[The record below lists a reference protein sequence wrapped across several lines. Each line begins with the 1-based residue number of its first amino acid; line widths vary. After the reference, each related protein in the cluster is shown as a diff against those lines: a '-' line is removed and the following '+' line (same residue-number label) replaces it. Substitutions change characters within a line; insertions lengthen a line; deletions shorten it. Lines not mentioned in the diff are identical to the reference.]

1 MELIK
6 KLKDYV
12 LEYKKDF
19 VLLIIIVLFRNGID
33 LARPY
38 ISKIIID
45 KGIIP
50 KNLLIVN
57 QWGGLLFFLF
67 LIYSRLMAFE
77 TITSNR
83 IQQGVVYKLR
93 NKVYHKLQKLSLS
106 YFNKEKKGDVLS
118 KLMSDVEQ
126 LQRIITD
133 GFIIFLMSI
142 FTFFGAF
149 FILLK
154 LNKVLTL
161 LMMFPIGGIGFLVYV
176 FTEKAHK
183 GYREVRKIRGE
194 LTSSLQENI
203 FGMKEIKAYAREK
216 HQLAKF
222 SFKGRKFFKIN
233 LYVAKLWATY
243 QSWIIFL
250 SSLGYLI
257 IIWFGSIKV
266 VSGEI
271 SVGTLVAYIGYLH
284 LLYTPVHQLN
294 QVNHMMQH
302 ARAAGERIFEIMD
315 AYSDVKD
322 SPNSI
327 FPSTNLKG
335 KVKFENVY
343 FAYEDEKYVLKNIS
357 FDVKEGEKIALV
369 GPSGAGKSTLV
380 SLIPR
385 FYDVNKGSIY
395 IDDKNIKDYK
405 IFYLRSQIGIVLQE
419 PFIFSGTVMENIT
432 FGKKNV
438 SENEVIEA
446 AKLANAHDFI
456 SNLPDGYETDVGDM
470 GNSLSVGQK
479 QRIAIA
485 RVFLKNPSILIL
497 DEFTSSLDA
506 ESESLIMEALQRLIE
521 GRTVFI
527 IAHRLSLV
535 RNVDRIFV
543 LNEGEIVETGNHL
556 QLLKE
561 KGLYYKLYNLQ
572 YPLEKIEKEI
582 NELSKIKM
590 GLSP

>member
-1 MELIK
+1 MELVR

-12 LEYKKDF
+12 LEYKKSF
-19 VLLIIIVLFRNGID
+19 ILLIIIVLLRNGID
-33 LARPY
+33 LSRPY

-45 KGIIP
+45 KGILS
-50 KNLLIVN
+50 KNLFILN
-57 QWGGLLFFLF
+57 LWGMILLFLF
-67 LIYSRLMAFE
+67 LIYSRLIAIE
-77 TITSNR
+77 TITSNK
-83 IQQGVVYKLR
+83 IQQGIVYKLR
-93 NKVYHKLQKLSLS
+93 NKVYHKLQRLSLS
-106 YFNKEKKGDVLS
+106 YFNKEKKGDILS

-133 GFIIFLMSI
+133 GFVIFLMSI

-154 LNKVLTL
+154 LNKILTL
-161 LMMFPIGGIGFLVYV
+161 LMMFPITGIGFLVYI

-203 FGMKEIKAYAREK
+203 FRIKEIKAYAREK
-216 HQLAKF
+216 KQLAKF
-222 SFKGRKFFKIN
+222 SLKGRKFFKIN
-233 LYVAKLWATY
+233 IYVAKLWATY

-250 SSLGYLI
+250 SSIGYLI
-257 IIWFGSIKV
+257 IIWFGGRKV
-266 VSGEI
+266 LTGEI
-271 SVGTLVAYIGYLH
+271 SIGTLVAYIGYLH
-284 LLYTPVHQLN
+284 LLYTPIHQLN
-294 QVNHMMQH
+294 HVNHLMQH
-302 ARAAGERIFEIMD
+302 ARAAGERIFGIMD
-315 AYSDVKD
+315 SYTDVKD
-322 SPNSI
+322 SLGAISLPT
-327 FPSTNLKG
+327 PLKG
-335 KVKFENVY
+335 DVKFENVY
-343 FAYEDEKYVLKNIS
+343 FAYEKENYVLKNIS
-357 FDVKEGEKIALV
+357 FQVKSGEKIALV

-385 FYDVNKGSIY
+385 FYDVNRGTIY
-395 IDDKNIKDYK
+395 IDDREIKSYK

-419 PFIFSGTVMENIT
+419 PFIFSGTIFENIT
-432 FGKKNV
+432 FGKEEV

-446 AKLANAHDFI
+446 AKLANAHEFI
-456 SNLPDGYETDVGDM
+456 LNLPDGYETDVGDM
-470 GNSLSVGQK
+470 GNLLSVGQK

-506 ESESLIMEALQRLIE
+506 ESESLILEALERLIE

-535 RNVDRIFV
+535 RNVDKIFV
-543 LNEGEIVETGNHL
+543 LNEGEIVEEGTHL
-556 QLLKE
+556 QLLRK

-582 NELSKIKM
+582 SELNK
-590 GLSP
+590 LF

>member
-6 KLKDYV
+6 KLKDYI

-19 VLLIIIVLFRNGID
+19 ILLVIIVLFRNGID

-38 ISKIIID
+38 VSKIIID

-50 KNLLIVN
+50 KNLFIVN
-57 QWGGLLFFLF
+57 LWGGILLLLF

-77 TITSNR
+77 TVTSNK
-83 IQQGVVYKLR
+83 IQQAVVYRLR
-93 NKVYHKLQKLSLS
+93 NKVYHKLQRLSLS
-106 YFNKEKKGDVLS
+106 YFNKEKKGDILS

-133 GFIIFLMSI
+133 GFIIFLMSV

-154 LNKVLTL
+154 LNKILTL

-203 FGMKEIKAYAREK
+203 FGIKEIKAYTREK

-257 IIWFGSIKV
+257 IIWFGSRKV
-266 VSGEI
+266 VTGEI
-271 SVGTLVAYIGYLH
+271 TVGTLVAYIGYLH
-284 LLYTPVHQLN
+284 LLYTPIHQLN
-294 QVNHMMQH
+294 HVNHLMQH
-302 ARAAGERIFEIMD
+302 ARAAGERIFGIMD
-315 AYSDVKD
+315 AYTDVKD

-327 FPSTNLKG
+327 LLSTNLKG

-343 FAYEDEKYVLKNIS
+343 FAYEFENYVLKNIS
-357 FDVKEGEKIALV
+357 FDIKEGEKIALV

-385 FYDVNKGSIY
+385 FYDVNKGTIY

-419 PFIFSGTVMENIT
+419 PFIFSGTIAENIT
-432 FGKKNV
+432 FGKEDV
-438 SENEVIEA
+438 TENEVIEA
-446 AKLANAHDFI
+446 AKLANIHDFI
-456 SNLPDGYETDVGDM
+456 LSLPDGYETDVGDM

-506 ESESLIMEALQRLIE
+506 ESESLILEALKRLIE

-535 RNVDRIFV
+535 RNVDKIFV
-543 LNEGEIVETGNHL
+543 LNEGEIVETGTHL
-556 QLLKE
+556 QLLRK

-572 YPLEKIEKEI
+572 YPLEKIEEEI
-582 NELSKIKM
+582 NELNRRETTLFS
-590 GLSP
+590 

>member
-1 MELIK
+1 MELVR

-12 LEYKKDF
+12 LEYKKSF
-19 VLLIIIVLFRNGID
+19 ILLIIIVLLRNGID
-33 LARPY
+33 LSRPY

-45 KGIIP
+45 KGILS
-50 KNLLIVN
+50 KNLFILN
-57 QWGGLLFFLF
+57 LWGMILLFLF
-67 LIYSRLMAFE
+67 LIYSRLIAIE
-77 TITSNR
+77 TITSNK
-83 IQQGVVYKLR
+83 IQQGIVYKLR
-93 NKVYHKLQKLSLS
+93 NKVYHKLQRLSLS
-106 YFNKEKKGDVLS
+106 YFNKEKKGDILS

-133 GFIIFLMSI
+133 GFVIFLMSI

-154 LNKVLTL
+154 LNKILTL
-161 LMMFPIGGIGFLVYV
+161 LMMFPITGIGFLVYI

-203 FGMKEIKAYAREK
+203 FGIKEIKAYAREK
-216 HQLAKF
+216 KQLAKF
-222 SFKGRKFFKIN
+222 SLKGRKFFKIN
-233 LYVAKLWATY
+233 IYVAKLWATY

-250 SSLGYLI
+250 SSIGYLI
-257 IIWFGSIKV
+257 IIWFGGRKV
-266 VSGEI
+266 LTGEI
-271 SVGTLVAYIGYLH
+271 SIGTLVAYIGYLH
-284 LLYTPVHQLN
+284 LLYTPIHQLN
-294 QVNHMMQH
+294 HVNHLMQH
-302 ARAAGERIFEIMD
+302 ARAAGERIFGIMD
-315 AYSDVKD
+315 SYTDVKD
-322 SPNSI
+322 SLGAISLPT
-327 FPSTNLKG
+327 PLKG
-335 KVKFENVY
+335 DVKFENVY
-343 FAYEDEKYVLKNIS
+343 FAYEKENYVLKNIS
-357 FDVKEGEKIALV
+357 FQVKSGEKIALV

-385 FYDVNKGSIY
+385 FYDVNRGTIY
-395 IDDKNIKDYK
+395 IDDREIKSYK

-419 PFIFSGTVMENIT
+419 PFIFSGTIFENIT
-432 FGKKNV
+432 FGKEEV

-446 AKLANAHDFI
+446 AKLANAHEFI
-456 SNLPDGYETDVGDM
+456 LNLPDGYETDVGDM
-470 GNSLSVGQK
+470 GNLLSVGQK

-506 ESESLIMEALQRLIE
+506 ESESLILEALERLIE

-535 RNVDRIFV
+535 RNVDKIFV
-543 LNEGEIVETGNHL
+543 LNEGEIVEEGTHL
-556 QLLKE
+556 QLLRK

-582 NELSKIKM
+582 SELNK
-590 GLSP
+590 LF

>member
-1 MELIK
+1 
-6 KLKDYV
+6 
-12 LEYKKDF
+12 
-19 VLLIIIVLFRNGID
+19 
-33 LARPY
+33 
-38 ISKIIID
+38 
-45 KGIIP
+45 
-50 KNLLIVN
+50 
-57 QWGGLLFFLF
+57 
-67 LIYSRLMAFE
+67 
-77 TITSNR
+77 
-83 IQQGVVYKLR
+83 
-93 NKVYHKLQKLSLS
+93 
-106 YFNKEKKGDVLS
+106 
-118 KLMSDVEQ
+118 
-126 LQRIITD
+126 
-133 GFIIFLMSI
+133 
-142 FTFFGAF
+142 
-149 FILLK
+149 
-154 LNKVLTL
+154 
-161 LMMFPIGGIGFLVYV
+161 MMFPIGGIGFLVYV

>member
-12 LEYKKDF
+12 LEYRKDF
-19 VLLIIIVLFRNGID
+19 ILLIIIVLLRNGID
-33 LARPY
+33 LSRPY

-50 KNLLIVN
+50 KNLFILN
-57 QWGGLLFFLF
+57 LWGGILLTLF

-77 TITSNR
+77 TVTSNK
-83 IQQGVVYKLR
+83 IQQGVVFRLR
-93 NKVYHKLQKLSLS
+93 NKVYHKLQRLSLS
-106 YFNKEKKGDVLS
+106 YFNKEKKGDILS

-133 GFIIFLMSI
+133 GFIVFLMSI

-154 LNKVLTL
+154 LNKILTL
-161 LMMFPIGGIGFLVYV
+161 LMMFPIAGIGFLVYI

-203 FGMKEIKAYAREK
+203 FGIKEIKAYTREK
-216 HQLAKF
+216 RQLAKF

-233 LYVAKLWATY
+233 IYVAKVWATY

-250 SSLGYLI
+250 SSIGYLI
-257 IIWFGSIKV
+257 IIWFGGRKV
-266 VSGEI
+266 LTGEI
-271 SVGTLVAYIGYLH
+271 SIGTLVAYIGYLH
-284 LLYTPVHQLN
+284 LLYTPIHQLN
-294 QVNHMMQH
+294 HVNHLMQH
-302 ARAAGERIFEIMD
+302 ARAAGERIFGIMD
-315 AYSDVKD
+315 AYTDVKD
-322 SPNSI
+322 SQNAISLTT
-327 FPSTNLKG
+327 SLKG
-335 KVKFENVY
+335 DVKFENVY
-343 FAYEDEKYVLKNIS
+343 FAYEKENYVLKNIS
-357 FDVKEGEKIALV
+357 FEVKGGERIALV

-385 FYDVNKGSIY
+385 FYDVNSGTIY
-395 IDDKNIKDYK
+395 IDGREIKTYK

-419 PFIFSGTVMENIT
+419 PFIFSGTIFENIT
-432 FGKKNV
+432 FGKEDV
-438 SENEVIEA
+438 SEDEVIEA

-456 SNLPDGYETDVGDM
+456 SSLPDGYETDVGDM
-470 GNSLSVGQK
+470 GNLLSVGQK

-506 ESESLIMEALQRLIE
+506 ESESLILEALERLIE

-535 RNVDRIFV
+535 RNVDKILV
-543 LNEGEIVETGNHL
+543 LNEGEIVEQGTHL
-556 QLLKE
+556 ELLKK

-582 NELSKIKM
+582 SELNK
-590 GLSP
+590 LF

>member
-1 MELIK
+1 MEFIK
-6 KLKDYV
+6 KLKDYI
-12 LEYKKDF
+12 LEYKKNF
-19 VLLIIIVLFRNGID
+19 ILLIIIVLLRNGID

-45 KGIIP
+45 KGIIS
-50 KNLLIVN
+50 KNIFIVNLWGGILLI
-57 QWGGLLFFLF
+57 LF
-67 LIYSRLMAFE
+67 LIYSRLMAIE
-77 TITSNR
+77 TVTSNK
-83 IQQGVVYKLR
+83 IQQGVVYRLR
-93 NKVYHKLQKLSLS
+93 NKVYHKLQRLSLS
-106 YFNKEKKGDVLS
+106 YFNKEKKGDILS

-154 LNKVLTL
+154 LNKILTL
-161 LMMFPIGGIGFLVYV
+161 FMMFPITGIGFLVYT

-183 GYREVRKIRGE
+183 GYRELRKIRGE

-203 FGMKEIKAYAREK
+203 FGIKEIKAYAREK
-216 HQLAKF
+216 RQLVKF

-233 LYVAKLWATY
+233 IYVAKLWATY

-250 SSLGYLI
+250 SSVGYLI
-257 IIWFGSIKV
+257 VIWFGGRKV
-266 VSGEI
+266 LTGEI
-271 SVGTLVAYIGYLH
+271 SIGTLVAYIGYLH
-284 LLYTPVHQLN
+284 LLYTPIHQLN
-294 QVNHMMQH
+294 HVNHLMQH
-302 ARAAGERIFEIMD
+302 ARAAGERIFGIMD

-322 SPNSI
+322 SLGAISLPN
-327 FPSTNLKG
+327 PLKG
-335 KVKFENVY
+335 NVKFENVY
-343 FAYEDEKYVLKNIS
+343 FAYEKENYVLKNIS
-357 FDVKEGEKIALV
+357 FEVKGGEKVALV

-385 FYDVNKGSIY
+385 FYDVNKGAIY
-395 IDDKNIKDYK
+395 IDEKEIKNYK

-419 PFIFSGTVMENIT
+419 PFIFSGTIFENIT
-432 FGKKNV
+432 FGKEDV
-438 SENEVIEA
+438 TEDEVIEA
-446 AKLANAHDFI
+446 AKLANAHEFI

-506 ESESLIMEALQRLIE
+506 ESESLILEALERLIE

-535 RNVDRIFV
+535 RNVDKIIV
-543 LNEGEIVETGNHL
+543 LNEGEIIEKGTHL
-556 QLLKE
+556 QLLRKR
-561 KGLYYKLYNLQ
+561 GLYYKLYNLQ

-582 NELSKIKM
+582 NELNK
-590 GLSP
+590 LF

>member
-1 MELIK
+1 MELVR

-12 LEYKKDF
+12 LEYKKSF
-19 VLLIIIVLFRNGID
+19 ILLIIIVLLRNGID
-33 LARPY
+33 LSRPY

-45 KGIIP
+45 KGILS
-50 KNLLIVN
+50 KNLFILN
-57 QWGGLLFFLF
+57 LWGMILLFLF
-67 LIYSRLMAFE
+67 LIYSRLIAIE
-77 TITSNR
+77 TITSNK
-83 IQQGVVYKLR
+83 IQQGIVYKLR
-93 NKVYHKLQKLSLS
+93 NKVYHKLQRLSLS
-106 YFNKEKKGDVLS
+106 YFNKEKKGDILS

-133 GFIIFLMSI
+133 GFVIFLMSI

-154 LNKVLTL
+154 LNKILTL
-161 LMMFPIGGIGFLVYV
+161 LMMFPITGIGFLVYI

-203 FGMKEIKAYAREK
+203 FGIKEIKAYAREK
-216 HQLAKF
+216 KQLAKF
-222 SFKGRKFFKIN
+222 SLKGRKFFKIN
-233 LYVAKLWATY
+233 IYVAKLWATY

-250 SSLGYLI
+250 SSIGYLI
-257 IIWFGSIKV
+257 IIWFGGRKV
-266 VSGEI
+266 LTGEI
-271 SVGTLVAYIGYLH
+271 SIGTLVAYIGYLH
-284 LLYTPVHQLN
+284 LLYTPIHQLN
-294 QVNHMMQH
+294 HVNHLMQH
-302 ARAAGERIFEIMD
+302 ARAAGERIFGIMD
-315 AYSDVKD
+315 SYTDVKD
-322 SPNSI
+322 SLGAISLPT
-327 FPSTNLKG
+327 PLKG
-335 KVKFENVY
+335 DVKFENVY
-343 FAYEDEKYVLKNIS
+343 FAYEKENYVLKNIS
-357 FDVKEGEKIALV
+357 FQVKSGEKIALV

-385 FYDVNKGSIY
+385 FYDVNRGTIY
-395 IDDKNIKDYK
+395 IDDREIKSYK

-419 PFIFSGTVMENIT
+419 PFIFSGTIFENIT
-432 FGKKNV
+432 FGKEEV

-446 AKLANAHDFI
+446 AKLANAHEFI
-456 SNLPDGYETDVGDM
+456 LNLPDGYETDVGDM
-470 GNSLSVGQK
+470 GNLLSVGQK

-506 ESESLIMEALQRLIE
+506 ESESLILEALERLIE

-535 RNVDRIFV
+535 RNVDKIFV
-543 LNEGEIVETGNHL
+543 LNEGEIVEEGTHL
-556 QLLKE
+556 QLLRK

-572 YPLEKIEKEI
+572 YPLEKIGKEI
-582 NELSKIKM
+582 SELNK
-590 GLSP
+590 LF